1 MEYPRSLN
9 SCHPPDKVMQGFQR
23 ITPYSRFF
31 STIFAMDLITFDSGE
46 SVRKFQEADRSA
58 LYHVCLAT
66 GDSGASALHLYNEK
80 DMLGEIYV
88 GPYLSFQPEL
98 SLTLIQDGVS
108 GYALA
113 ALDTRSFEDTL
124 SKQWWPVI
132 LEKYSN
138 RSPENFTEREKSLF
152 GYIQNPPLRPEE
164 IVKDYPS
171 HLHIDLLEKAQGR
184 GIGKAMMQQ
193 IFQTLSE
200 QGSKGVHLGMGAQ
213 NARAFTFYTKLGF
226 TLLDKNDDEWTMGLK
241 L

>member
-1 MEYPRSLN
+1 
-9 SCHPPDKVMQGFQR
+9 
-23 ITPYSRFF
+23 
-31 STIFAMDLITFDSGE
+31 MDLITFDSGE
-46 SVRKFQEADRSA
+46 AVRRFKEEDRSD

-66 GDSGASALHLYNEK
+66 GDSGASALALYDQKEI
-80 DMLGEIYV
+80 LGEIYV
-88 GPYLSFQPEL
+88 GPYLSFQPQL
-98 SLTLIQDGVS
+98 SLTLMQDGVS

-124 SKQWWPVI
+124 SKEWWPLI
-132 LEKYSN
+132 LEKYKS
-138 RSPENFTEREKSLF
+138 RSPENFNEREKNLF
-152 GYIQNPPLRPEE
+152 GYIQNPPLRAEE
-164 IVKDYPS
+164 VVKDYPS

-184 GIGKAMMQQ
+184 GIGKAMMHLL
-193 IFQTLSE
+193 IETLRE